1 MAARSGRAVSAA
13 PNCRLKPDLP
23 TAGSFILAAV
33 NLTAM
38 WLLARKKRAGFVI
51 ALAAQVPWTV
61 YDIATAQYG
70 FLLITVASIP
80 VDVKGWREWRKPQ

>member
-1 MAARSGRAVSAA
+1 VTRS
-13 PNCRLKPDLP
+13 DLL

-61 YDIATAQYG
+61 YDLWTGQFG
-70 FLLITVASIP
+70 FLLITAASIP
-80 VDVKGWREWRKPQ
+80 VDVKGWREWR